1 MGRLIFVFSAIAAIS
16 AALALMA
23 AVLIVAS
30 FFLAG
35 DRAASGYLGVHLGV
49 AAFFLVLGLVLGGT
63 SYHAR
68 GVSRALDTIDVKA
81 DGGLTLHLSRL
92 FLMLVV
98 GGIVLLLGLALV
110 LSGILS
116 RIGEGYAVFG

>member
-1 MGRLIFVFSAIAAIS
+1 MIFVFSAVAAIS
-16 AALALMA
+16 APLALMA

-30 FFLAG
+30 IFLT
-35 DRAASGYLGVHLGV
+35 DDTVASGYLGVHLGV
-49 AAFFLVLGLVLGGT
+49 AAVFLVLGLVLVGT
-63 SYHAR
+63 TYHAM
-68 GVSRALDTIDVKA
+68 GVARALPTIADTA

-98 GGIVLLLGLALV
+98 GGVGLLVGLALV

-116 RIGEGYAVFG
+116 RIGEGFAVFG

>member
-23 AVLIVAS
+23 AALIVAS
-30 FFLAG
+30 FFLADVPVG
-35 DRAASGYLGVHLGV
+35 SGYLGVHLGV
-49 AAFFLVLGLVLGGT
+49 AAFFLVVGLVLGGT
-63 SYHAR
+63 TYHAT
-68 GVSRALDTIDVKA
+68 GVARVLPAIADTA

-98 GGIVLLLGLALV
+98 GGVGLLSGLALV
-110 LSGILS
+110 LTGILS
-116 RIGEGYAVFG
+116 RIGEGFAVFG